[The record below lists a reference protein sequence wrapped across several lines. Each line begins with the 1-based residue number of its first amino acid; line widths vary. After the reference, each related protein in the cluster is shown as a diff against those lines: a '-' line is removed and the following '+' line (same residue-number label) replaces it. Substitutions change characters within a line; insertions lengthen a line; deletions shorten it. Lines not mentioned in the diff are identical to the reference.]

1 MSDQSRQRPRWLP
14 RLKPSLFELKIAG
27 ALVLAAVVPL
37 AAALWLA
44 RTLTQENLAV
54 ALNPRVVARLE
65 ATPALYGELFQ
76 ARTQLYAEQARA
88 LLRDL
93 PRDPDAI
100 TAYLEAALERTPRLR
115 RAAVLDAAG
124 DPIAEAEVPPR

>member
-1 MSDQSRQRPRWLP
+1 MRSPGGATPEAPAPAAAEAPRRQRLP
-14 RLKPSLFELKIAG
+14 RIRPSLFELKIAG

-65 ATPALYGELFQ
+65 ATPALYRDLFQ
-76 ARTQLYAEQARA
+76 ARKQLYAEQARA
-88 LLRDL
+88 ILRQL
-93 PRDPDAI
+93 P
-100 TAYLEAALERTPRLR
+100 AALTF
-115 RAAVLDAAG
+115 DAQS
-124 DPIAEAEVPPR
+124 